1 MRSAEQ
7 KNDIWKAIRIMTAA
21 PILAMASLA
30 LLWIHR
36 RNVFSNVLQLW
47 ALIACLG
54 LLPLMAYPLQRFIP
68 HFKDQG
74 RIGQRYL
81 AMIFAVGGYILSILV
96 CALSNA
102 SRSIWFFCLEY
113 LLSGIIIILFNK
125 AFQLKISGHIC
136 GVVGPMLLLIQ
147 NGLWPAF
154 PIGCIILVLVAIAS
168 LKTNRHTI
176 MQIVGGG
183 VASLLAF
190 VILSYLLGK

>member
-36 RNVFSNVLQLW
+36 RNVF
-47 ALIACLG
+47 
-54 LLPLMAYPLQRFIP
+54 
-68 HFKDQG
+68 
-74 RIGQRYL
+74 
-81 AMIFAVGGYILSILV
+81 
-96 CALSNA
+96 
-102 SRSIWFFCLEY
+102 
-113 LLSGIIIILFNK
+113 
-125 AFQLKISGHIC
+125 
-136 GVVGPMLLLIQ
+136 
-147 NGLWPAF
+147 
-154 PIGCIILVLVAIAS
+154 

>member
-68 HFKDQG
+68 HFKEQG

-81 AMIFAVGGYILSILV
+81 AMIFAVGGYVISVLV
-96 CALSNA
+96 NALTHA
-102 SRSIWFFCLEY
+102 SRAVWFFCLEY

-125 AFQLKISGHIC
+125 VFHLKISGHIC

-154 PIGCIILVLVAIAS
+154 PIGCIILMLVAIAS
-168 LKTNRHTI
+168 LKTGRHTV
-176 MQIVGGG
+176 MQMVGGG
-183 VASLLAF
+183 IAALAAF
-190 VILSYLLGK
+190 AALSIMIG